1 MKLIKSRD
9 PWFPSVFDDFF
20 SGPFFSNLGNDLRK
34 LGCEVPAVNIQ
45 ETKSEFL
52 FEMAAPGL
60 SKEDF
65 KIDLEHDN
73 LTISCDKEVK
83 SEKTEEMYTKRE
95 FNYYQ
100 FQRVFLIPELV
111 DLAKIKADYEN
122 GILKVHLPKKEAAI
136 DQPKREI
143 KIS

>member
-20 SGPFFSNLGNDLRK
+20 NVPFFSNIGNDLRK

-45 ETKSEFL
+45 ESKSEFL

-60 SKEDF
+60 NKEDF
-65 KIDLEHDN
+65 KIDLIHNN

-83 SEKTEEMYTKRE
+83 SEKSEEIYTKHE

-100 FQRVFLIPELV
+100 FQRVFSIPELV
-111 DLAKIKADYEN
+111 DSAKIKANYEN
-122 GILKVHLPKKEAAI
+122 GILKVHLPKKEATI
-136 DQPKREI
+136 DQTKREI